1 MSESSIRSSNSQ
13 TKLVDIEKVFSEKN
27 PRLLKW
33 IPRFVLGY
41 VKRLI
46 HQETINRI
54 VHDHGHEKGIAFAR
68 AGLKECM
75 AEVTQQG
82 LEQIPEGKRYL
93 FASNHPLGG
102 LDGVALISVVGE
114 KFPDLKFP
122 VNDILLHLEPLNN
135 IFIPVNKLG
144 AQSKEKVSLFDQA
157 FASDSQ
163 ILFFPAGLVSRKIN
177 GKVTDLQWKSSFVK
191 KAIASQ
197 RDIVPVYVSGRNSNF
212 FYNLARFRK
221 FIGLKINIEMVFLP
235 DELFRAKTKKI
246 VIKFGTPIPWQS
258 LQDGRSLNEWVDI
271 IRQKSYEMA

>member
-54 VHDHGHEKGIAFAR
+54 VRDHGHEKGIAFAR

-191 KAIASQ
+191 KAIANQ